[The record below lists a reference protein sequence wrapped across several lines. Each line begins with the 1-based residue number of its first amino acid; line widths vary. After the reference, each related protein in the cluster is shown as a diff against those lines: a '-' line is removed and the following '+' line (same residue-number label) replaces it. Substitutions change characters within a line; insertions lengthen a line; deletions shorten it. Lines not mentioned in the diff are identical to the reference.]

1 MTGFVLFFAVACLG
15 GVIATVGDRIGMKV
29 GKSRLSLFNLR
40 PRQTATLVSVVTGM
54 VASFATLTLLF
65 LLDGSLRKGVF
76 QLDDIQLELSEAQA
90 DLEATQSEKDR
101 AESTLFESKKL
112 QAEAQTR
119 LLETNDSL
127 QTAIARE
134 EETLNNLLDTQSQL
148 DDVSQQAGSLRD
160 EIGTLRSERESLI
173 AEQAEVRSQI
183 AQRDQEI
190 AQRNT
195 ELSQRNQQLT
205 QRDQELQQRTAEL
218 SERDQELQQR
228 TAEIAERD
236 QQIAQRNAEIAERE
250 TRLEDLQKQQAFL
263 SEEIGRLEEEFQGL
277 RLGNVAIARNQTLAY
292 TVARPDSEQNAI
304 QAVEQALAE
313 ANRFA
318 VQTVLPRTENVDNF
332 TLRFN
337 PVAVSE
343 IVRSITD
350 SQSYVIKVSS
360 AANYVI
366 GEPCVAD
373 ALSKSGPPCLL
384 VDVAAVP
391 NEIIYQPGDVLAS
404 VSVSS
409 GDIRNNRL
417 VERFIILQATA
428 EFEARRN
435 GIIRYRPIIASGLP
449 EPLNNFLTRVDAYGE
464 SIDIQAF
471 ASQPIYPT
479 GPVYL
484 ELAAVQD
491 GDVLFR
497 TRVVAEPP

>member
-54 VASFATLTLLF
+54 IASFATLTLLF

-76 QLDDIQLELSEAQA
+76 QLDDIQLALSEAQT
-90 DLEATQSEKDR
+90 DLEATEAEKEQ
-101 AESTLFESKKL
+101 AESTLAKSTKL
-112 QAEAQTR
+112 QAQAQAR
-119 LLETNDSL
+119 LSETNKSL

-134 EETLNNLLDTQSQL
+134 EETLTNLLDTQSQL
-148 DDVSQQAGSLRD
+148 DEVSEQAGSLRN
-160 EIGTLRSERESLI
+160 EIGNLRSEREALI
-173 AEQAEVRSQI
+173 DEQAKVRSQI
-183 AQRDQEI
+183 AQRDREITQRNAEI
-190 AQRNT
+190 AQRN
-195 ELSQRNQQLT
+195 EQIA
-205 QRDQELQQRTAEL
+205 QRDQQLQQRTADL
-218 SERDQELQQR
+218 SERNQQLQQR
-228 TAEIAERD
+228 TTDLSERD
-236 QQIAQRNAEIAERE
+236 QQIAQRNTEIAERE
-250 TRLEDLQKQQAFL
+250 TRLEGLQKKQAFL
-263 SEEIGRLEEEFQGL
+263 TEEITRLEEEFQGL

-292 TVARPDSEQNAI
+292 TVARPDSEQNAV

-318 VQTVLPRTENVDNF
+318 VQTILPRTDTVDNF
-332 TLRFN
+332 TLRFD
-337 PVAVSE
+337 PLAVAE

-350 SQSYVIKVSS
+350 RQSYVIKVSS

-366 GEPCVAD
+366 GESCVAE

-384 VDVAAVP
+384 VNVAAVP

-409 GDIRNNRL
+409 EDILNERL

-428 EFEARRN
+428 EFEARRS
-435 GIIRYRPIIASGLP
+435 GIIRYRPIIANGLP
-449 EPLNNFLTRVDAYGE
+449 EPLNDFLTRVDAYGE
-464 SIDIQAF
+464 SIEIQAF

-484 ELAAVQD
+484 ELAAVKD

-497 TRVVAEPP
+497 TRAAASP

>member
-54 VASFATLTLLF
+54 IASFATLTLLF

-76 QLDDIQLELSEAQA
+76 QLDDIQLALSEAQT
-90 DLEATQSEKDR
+90 DLEATEAEKEQ
-101 AESTLFESKKL
+101 AESTLAKSTKL
-112 QAEAQTR
+112 QAQAQAR
-119 LLETNDSL
+119 LSETNKSL

-134 EETLNNLLDTQSQL
+134 AETLTNLLDTQSQL
-148 DDVSQQAGSLRD
+148 DQVSEQAGSLRD
-160 EIGTLRSERESLI
+160 EIGNLRSEREALI
-173 AEQAEVRSQI
+173 EEQAKVRSQI
-183 AQRDQEI
+183 AQRDREITQRNAEI
-190 AQRNT
+190 AQRN
-195 ELSQRNQQLT
+195 QQIA
-205 QRDQELQQRTAEL
+205 QRDQQLQQRTTDL
-218 SERDQELQQR
+218 S
-228 TAEIAERD
+228 ERD
-236 QQIAQRNAEIAERE
+236 QQIAQRNTEIAERE
-250 TRLEDLQKQQAFL
+250 TRLKGLQKQQAFL
-263 SEEIGRLEEEFQGL
+263 TEEISRLEEEFQGL

-292 TVARPDSEQNAI
+292 TVARPDSEQNAV

-318 VQTVLPRTENVDNF
+318 VQTVLPRTDTVDNF
-332 TLRFN
+332 TLRFD
-337 PVAVSE
+337 PLAVAE

-350 SQSYVIKVSS
+350 RQSYVIKVSS

-366 GEPCVAD
+366 GEPCVAE
-373 ALSKSGPPCLL
+373 ALSKSGPPCIL
-384 VDVAAVP
+384 VNVAAVP

-409 GDIRNNRL
+409 EDILNERL

-428 EFEARRN
+428 EFEARRS
-435 GIIRYRPIIASGLP
+435 GIIRYRPIIANGLP
-449 EPLNNFLTRVDAYGE
+449 EPLNDFLTRVDAYGE
-464 SIDIQAF
+464 SIEIQAF

-484 ELAAVQD
+484 ELAAVKD

-497 TRVVAEPP
+497 TRAAASP

>member
-76 QLDDIQLELSEAQA
+76 QLDDIQLELSKAQT
-90 DLEATQSEKDR
+90 DLEATQTEKEQ
-101 AESTLFESKKL
+101 AESTLSDSKKL
-112 QAEAQTR
+112 QKQAQAR
-119 LLETNDSL
+119 LRETNDSL

-134 EETLNNLLDTQSQL
+134 KETLTNLLDTQSQL
-148 DDVSQQAGSLRD
+148 DQVSDQAGSLRN
-160 EIGTLRSERESLI
+160 EIGDLRSEREALI
-173 AEQAEVRSQI
+173 EEQAEVRSQI
-183 AQRDQEI
+183 TQRDQEI
-190 AQRNT
+190 SQRNT
-195 ELSQRNQQLT
+195 ELSQRNQQLS
-205 QRDQELQQRTAEL
+205 QRDQALQQRTAEL
-218 SERDQELQQR
+218 SERDQ
-228 TAEIAERD
+228 
-236 QQIAQRNAEIAERE
+236 QIAQRNTEIAERE
-250 TRLEDLQKQQAFL
+250 TRLAELQKQQAFL

-292 TVARPDSEQNAI
+292 TIARPDSEQNAV
-304 QAVEQALAE
+304 QAVEEALAE

-318 VQTVLPRTENVDNF
+318 VQTVLPRIDTVDNF
-332 TLRFN
+332 ALRFD

-350 SQSYVIKVSS
+350 SQSYVIKVTS

-366 GEPCVAD
+366 GESCVAD

-384 VDVAAVP
+384 VNVAAVP

-404 VSVSS
+404 VRVSAE
-409 GDIRNNRL
+409 DIRNDRL

-428 EFEARRN
+428 EFDARRS

-449 EPLNNFLTRVDAYGE
+449 EPLNDFLTRVDAYGE

-471 ASQPIYPT
+471 ASQPIYPA

-491 GDVLFR
+491 GNVLFR
-497 TRVVAEPP
+497 TRVAESP

>member
-54 VASFATLTLLF
+54 IASFATLTLLF

-76 QLDDIQLELSEAQA
+76 QLDDIQAELSAAQT
-90 DLEATQSEKDR
+90 DLEATETEKEK
-101 AESTLFESKKL
+101 AESTLSDSKKL
-112 QAEAQTR
+112 QAQAQTR
-119 LLETNDSL
+119 LVETNESL

-148 DDVSQQAGSLRD
+148 DQVSEQAGSLRD
-160 EIGTLRSERESLI
+160 EIGGLRLEREALI
-173 AEQAEVRSQI
+173 AEQAEVRSRI

-190 AQRNT
+190 SQRNS
-195 ELSQRNQQLT
+195 ELSQRNQQLA
-205 QRDQELQQRTAEL
+205 QRDQEVRQRTAEL
-218 SERDQELQQR
+218 SERDQ
-228 TAEIAERD
+228 
-236 QQIAQRNAEIAERE
+236 QIAQRNSEIAERE
-250 TRLEDLQKQQAFL
+250 ARLAELQKQQAFL

-277 RLGNVAIARNQTLAY
+277 RLGNVAIARSQILAY
-292 TVARPDSEQNAI
+292 TVARPDSEQNAV

-318 VQTVLPRTENVDNF
+318 VQTVLPRTDTVDNF
-332 TLRFN
+332 TLRFD
-337 PVAVSE
+337 PVAVSK
-343 IVRSITD
+343 IVSTITD
-350 SQSYVIKVSS
+350 SQSYVIKVAS

-366 GEPCVAD
+366 NESCVAD

-384 VDVAAVP
+384 VNVEAVP
-391 NEIIYQPGDVLAS
+391 NEVIYQPGDVLSS
-404 VSVSS
+404 VRVSS
-409 GDIRNNRL
+409 DDIRNDRL

-428 EFEARRN
+428 EFEARRS
-435 GIIRYRPIIASGLP
+435 GIIRYRPIIANGLP
-449 EPLNNFLTRVDAYGE
+449 EPLNEFLARVDDYGE
-464 SIDIQAF
+464 SLEIQAF

-484 ELAAVQD
+484 ELAAVRD

-497 TRVVAEPP
+497 TRVAAPP